1 LAQGRWRMNE
11 TGGAARGAA
20 FQMI

>member
-1 LAQGRWRMNE
+1 QGRWRMNE